1 MENFYTAESRFVGFA
16 AAGGSVKYKVVN
28 INPNVSSSKDQVS
41 VLEVDL
47 VDGVLTATPTSK
59 MGLTNG
65 IIVSSVDEGICGIN
79 RNAGRRGIPVWIDRN
94 KIAYIPQSNLQKI
107 NKMDKNFSNFMSG
120 SDNATMKSNL
130 VYLGSAAL
138 GGYLYMTRIKVLS
151 NSTYNTLLG
160 VGVGL
165 GLGYVLN
172 KYVIK

>member
-1 MENFYTAESRFVGFA
+1 MENKYTAESRFVG
-16 AAGGSVKYKVVN
+16 
-28 INPNVSSSKDQVS
+28 
-41 VLEVDL
+41 L
-47 VDGVLTATPTSK
+47 
-59 MGLTNG
+59 MG
-65 IIVSSVDEGICGIN
+65 
-79 RNAGRRGIPVWIDRN
+79 
-94 KIAYIPQSNLQKI
+94 
-107 NKMDKNFSNFMSG
+107 G